1 MKKVIIFY
9 LLLTLS
15 CRMSA
20 QQNYHDLLI
29 REHRTYWATPA
40 SLCHSHFNCHQLGVY
55 FDTTG
60 LFDRYEITDD
70 NDTISLY
77 DVLDTEIFVSH
88 RTFTLQQ
95 DTIFIIE
102 WLNTSGEGILSEA
115 YKILYLTEQRL
126 VLLKLK
132 PDDYGGWKEELVS
145 GDCDYLMTQEFK
157 YMKP

>member
-1 MKKVIIFY
+1 
-9 LLLTLS
+9 
-15 CRMSA
+15 MSA
-20 QQNYHDLLI
+20 QKNYHNFLI

-40 SLCHSHFNCHQLGVY
+40 SLCHSHFNCQQLGVC

-70 NDTISLY
+70 NDTISSY
-77 DVLDTEIFVSH
+77 DVLDTEMFVSH
-88 RTFTLQQ
+88 RSFTLQQ

-102 WLNTSGEGILSEA
+102 WLNTSGKSIVSEA

-132 PDDYGGWKEELVS
+132 TDDNGGWKEELVP
-145 GDCDYLMTQEFK
+145 GDCDYLIIQEFNRIT
-157 YMKP
+157 P